1 MALSRNVKHPGYYGF
16 GGAHFVRHP
25 TPGDVFYVTDAARG
39 GSDTNDGLTPATPF
53 LTITYALTQLT
64 GLRDSY
70 IFVQRTT
77 LASEAAWP
85 IEITQ
90 AYLHLIGTP
99 DQGSPTPAIR
109 PQDNNHGLLINAG
122 GVEVAG
128 FIFSATAANLDACIY
143 VGDAAQQWQ
152 THIHH
157 NFFAWDS
164 EAYDCIYLDN
174 QACQT
179 RIHDNYFGAHG
190 FDHYG
195 ICNDPNLGVIRT
207 VIEDNVFIVDG
218 REVTGSEGINLW
230 LGATG
235 VIKGNVFACPDSAV
249 GEAIHITPGAGG
261 QALITGNYAMSGV
274 AANMTNNP
282 FQDEDDANHWGLN
295 YDNQTARLPAS

>member
-16 GGAHFVRHP
+16 GGAHFVKHP

-39 GSDTNDGLTPATPF
+39 GSNDNDGLTPATPF

-77 LASEAAWP
+77 LASETWP
-85 IEITQ
+85 ITVTQ

-109 PQDNNHGLLINAG
+109 PQDNNHGLQIDAG
-122 GVEVAG
+122 GCEIAG
-128 FIFSATAANLDACIY
+128 FIFSATAANQDACIY
-143 VGDAAQQWQ
+143 VGSAGQQWQ

-190 FDHYG
+190 FDRYG
-195 ICNDPNLGVIRT
+195 ITCDTNVGVERT
-207 VIEDNVFIVDG
+207 IIEDNVFIVDG
-218 REVTGSEGINLW
+218 RIVTGSEGIHLW
-230 LGATG
+230 LNSTG
-235 VIKGNVFACPDSAV
+235 VITGNYFACPDSAV

-274 AANMTNNP
+274 GAAMGNNP
-282 FQDEDDANHWGLN
+282 YQDEDDRNHWGLN